1 MKAWVGLSIF
11 VVGMGAGVVGTQFIP
26 STFSSYVPVALQAQ
40 NEIVKG
46 IVVRKHQD
54 NERLL
59 LTVSTS
65 RGALLGTFTR
75 QIPEI
80 NLLVEEGDE
89 ITLGL
94 VQYAPFVHDPL
105 IRGVMKPDQMKG
117 QLKKGLLP
125 GEGNSLP
132 LDSES
137 TTQPSRSEPD
147 AVDPQT

>member
-1 MKAWVGLSIF
+1 MKAWVGMSLF
-11 VVGMGAGVVGTQFIP
+11 VVGVSAGLVGAQFIP
-26 STFSSYVPVALQAQ
+26 TAFSSYMPVALQAQ

-46 IVVRKHQD
+46 VVVRKHQD

-80 NLLVEEGDE
+80 NLLLEEGDE

-94 VQYAPFVHDPL
+94 AQYAPFVHDPA
-105 IRGVMKPDQMKG
+105 IRGVMKPDHFNRH
-117 QLKKGLLP
+117 LKEDLLP
-125 GEGNSLP
+125 AEGNSLP

-137 TTQPSRSEPD
+137 KPQPLRSDPD
-147 AVDPQT
+147 SLDPQT